1 MNGKRVRAKVDGWV
15 FLDKP
20 VGPSST
26 QALGRVRRVFDAAK
40 GGHAGTLDPLASG
53 LLPIAL
59 GEATKT
65 LAHFADGTKEY
76 EFTVRWGTATASDDA
91 EGAVTATSPVRPTQ
105 ASLAAVL
112 PRFTGE
118 IEQVPPVYSAVKI
131 DGERAYALARAGE
144 TVAMKS
150 RKVLI
155 HNLEIVDMPGPDE
168 ARLRVS
174 CGSGTYVRSLA
185 RDLALALGTVGHVVA
200 LRRTAVGKHRV
211 EAAISL
217 DNLEALGHSPARFG
231 ALAPVETVLD
241 DIPALAV
248 TAQEAAA
255 LRQGRVLRDP
265 RAEQPPPE
273 PGPLA
278 VFHDGKLVAL
288 AEGSGGEIR
297 PARVFNLG
305 SMKE

>member
-1 MNGKRVRAKVDGWV
+1 MSGKSTREKVDGWV

-26 QALGRVRRVFDAAK
+26 QALGRVKRIFNAAK

-65 LAHFADGTKEY
+65 LPHFADGTKEY
-76 EFTVRWGTATASDDA
+76 EFTVRWGIATASDDA
-91 EGAVTATSPVRPTQ
+91 EGEATATSEVRPTQ
-105 ASLAAVL
+105 ASLAAAL
-112 PRFTGE
+112 PGFTGE
-118 IEQVPPVYSAVKI
+118 IDQTPPVYSAIKI
-131 DGERAYALARAGE
+131 DGERAYARARAGE
-144 TVAMKS
+144 DVAMKS
-150 RKVLI
+150 RKILI
-155 HNLEIVDMPGPDE
+155 YKLEIVEIRSLDE
-168 ARLRVS
+168 AKLRVS

-185 RDLALALGTVGHVVA
+185 RDLALVLGTVGHVTS
-200 LRRTAVGKHRV
+200 LRRTAVGRHRV

-217 DNLEALGHSPARFG
+217 EKLEGFGHSPARFG

-248 TAQEAAA
+248 TAEEAAA

-265 RAEQPPPE
+265 RAEHSPPE

-278 VFHDGKLVAL
+278 IFQDGKLVAL
-288 AEGSGGEIR
+288 AEGNDGLLR
-297 PARVFNLG
+297 PARVFNL
-305 SMKE
+305 

>member
-1 MNGKRVRAKVDGWV
+1 MSAKRSRAKVDGWV

-76 EFTVRWGTATASDDA
+76 EFTVRWGIATASDDA
-91 EGAVTATSPVRPTQ
+91 EGEVTATSDARPT
-105 ASLAAVL
+105 AAAISAAL
-112 PRFTGE
+112 PGFTGE
-118 IEQVPPVYSAVKI
+118 IDQTPPVYSAIKI
-131 DGERAYALARAGE
+131 DGERAYALARAGAD
-144 TVAMKS
+144 VPMKS

-155 HNLEIVDMPGPDE
+155 YKLEFLEMPSPDE
-168 ARLRVS
+168 AKLRLS

-185 RDLALALGTVGHVVA
+185 RDLAKALGTVGHVTA
-200 LRRTAVGKHRV
+200 LRRTAVGKYRV
-211 EAAISL
+211 ETAISL
-217 DNLEALGHSPARFG
+217 DKLEGFGHSPARFG

-248 TAQEAAA
+248 TAEEAAA

-265 RAEQPPPE
+265 RAEHSPPE
-273 PGPLA
+273 PGALA
-278 VFHDGKLVAL
+278 VFQDGKLVAL
-288 AEGSGGEIR
+288 AEGNDGLLR
-297 PARVFNLG
+297 PARVFNL
-305 SMKE
+305 

>member
-1 MNGKRVRAKVDGWV
+1 MTGRRERLKVDGWI

-65 LAHFADGTKEY
+65 LAHFATGEKEY
-76 EFTVRWGTATASDDA
+76 EFAVRWGIATATDDA
-91 EGAVTATSPVRPTQ
+91 EGEVTATSAVRPAQ
-105 ASLAAVL
+105 DRVAAAL
-112 PRFTGE
+112 PAFTGE
-118 IEQVPPVYSAVKI
+118 IDQTPPAYSAIKV
-131 DGERAYALARAGE
+131 DGARAYARARAGE
-144 TVAMKS
+144 AVVMKS

-155 HNLEIVDMPGPDE
+155 RKLELLGMPDPDT
-168 ARLRVS
+168 ARFRVA

-185 RDLALALGTVGHVVA
+185 RDLAAAVGTVAHVTE
-200 LRRTAVGKHRV
+200 LRRTAVGRVRV

-217 DNLEALGHSPARFG
+217 EKLEGFGHSPARFG

-248 TAQEAAA
+248 TAEQAAA

-265 RAEQPPPE
+265 RPE
-273 PGPLA
+273 SSVQDTLA
-278 VFHDGKLVAL
+278 VFSDGRLVAL
-288 AEGSGGEIR
+288 AEGFGGEIR
-297 PARVFNLG
+297 PVRVFNL
-305 SMKE
+305 

>member
-1 MNGKRVRAKVDGWV
+1 VSAKRSRAKVDGWV

-91 EGAVTATSPVRPTQ
+91 EGEVTATSDARPT
-105 ASLAAVL
+105 AAAISAAL
-112 PRFTGE
+112 PGFTGE
-118 IEQVPPVYSAVKI
+118 IDQTPPVYSAIKI
-131 DGERAYALARAGE
+131 DGERAYALARAGAD
-144 TVAMKS
+144 VAMKS

-155 HNLEIVDMPGPDE
+155 HKLEFLEMPSPDE
-168 ARLRVS
+168 AKLRLS

-185 RDLALALGTVGHVVA
+185 RDLAKALGTVGHVTA
-200 LRRTAVGKHRV
+200 LRRTAVGKYRV
-211 EAAISL
+211 ETAISL
-217 DNLEALGHSPARFG
+217 DKLEGFGHSPARFG

-248 TAQEAAA
+248 TAEEAAA

-265 RAEQPPPE
+265 RAEHSPPE
-273 PGPLA
+273 PGALA

-288 AEGSGGEIR
+288 AEGNDGLLR
-297 PARVFNLG
+297 PARVFNL
-305 SMKE
+305 

>member
-1 MNGKRVRAKVDGWV
+1 VARKKKFDDVNGWLI
-15 FLDKP
+15 LDKP
-20 VGPSST
+20 VGMTST
-26 QALGRVRRVFDAAK
+26 QAVARVKRLMNANKA
-40 GGHAGTLDPLASG
+40 GHAGTLDPLASG

-155 HNLEIVDMPGPDE
+155 YNLEIVDMPGPDE

>member
-1 MNGKRVRAKVDGWV
+1 VSAKRSRAKVDGWV

-76 EFTVRWGTATASDDA
+76 EFTVRWGIATASDDA
-91 EGAVTATSPVRPTQ
+91 EGEVTATSDARPT
-105 ASLAAVL
+105 AAAITAAL
-112 PRFTGE
+112 PGFTGE
-118 IEQVPPVYSAVKI
+118 IDQTPPVYSAIKI
-131 DGERAYALARAGE
+131 DGERAYALARAGAD
-144 TVAMKS
+144 VPMKS

-155 HNLEIVDMPGPDE
+155 YKLEFLEMPSPDE
-168 ARLRVS
+168 AKLRLS

-185 RDLALALGTVGHVVA
+185 RDLAKALGTVGHVTA
-200 LRRTAVGKHRV
+200 LRRTAVGKYRV
-211 EAAISL
+211 ETAISL
-217 DNLEALGHSPARFG
+217 DKLEGFGHSPARFG

-248 TAQEAAA
+248 TAEEAAA

-265 RAEQPPPE
+265 RAEHSPPE
-273 PGPLA
+273 PGALA
-278 VFHDGKLVAL
+278 VFQDGKLVAL
-288 AEGSGGEIR
+288 AEGNDGLLR
-297 PARVFNLG
+297 PARVFNL
-305 SMKE
+305 

>member
-1 MNGKRVRAKVDGWV
+1 MSAKRSRAKVDGWV

-76 EFTVRWGTATASDDA
+76 EFTVRWGIATASDDA
-91 EGAVTATSPVRPTQ
+91 EGEVTATSDARPT
-105 ASLAAVL
+105 AAAITAAL
-112 PRFTGE
+112 PGFTGE
-118 IEQVPPVYSAVKI
+118 IDQTPPVYSAIKI
-131 DGERAYALARAGE
+131 DGERAYALARAGAD
-144 TVAMKS
+144 VPMKS

-155 HNLEIVDMPGPDE
+155 YKLEFLEMPSPDE
-168 ARLRVS
+168 AKLRLS

-185 RDLALALGTVGHVVA
+185 RDLAKALGTVGHVTA
-200 LRRTAVGKHRV
+200 LRRTAVGKYRV
-211 EAAISL
+211 ETAISL
-217 DNLEALGHSPARFG
+217 DKLEGFGHSPARFG

-248 TAQEAAA
+248 TAEEAAA

-265 RAEQPPPE
+265 RAEHSPPE
-273 PGPLA
+273 PGALA
-278 VFHDGKLVAL
+278 VFQDGKLVAL
-288 AEGSGGEIR
+288 AEGNDGLLR
-297 PARVFNLG
+297 PARVFNL
-305 SMKE
+305 